1 MQLVSTL
8 IPLQSQLHSYSSVI
22 VATEIVTNSRPTLS
36 EPVFLSVFTSP
47 SCHLFQ
53 PLFIH

>member
-8 IPLQSQLHSYSSVI
+8 IPLQSQLRSYSSVI
-22 VATEIVTNSRPTLS
+22 VATEIVTNIRPTLS